1 MASLTFPLAVA
12 TFWNLLNIAETE
24 FSLSEAREVNITG
37 GGNVID
43 ANLGTRLWRASVR
56 LAPALH
62 ADAQDVEALVELLK
76 SGGSSFLAYDIRRQY
91 PRSDPTGTI
100 LGASATLL
108 NAVSSDNREIRIS
121 GLPANYVMSRGDYV
135 AFDYS
140 AGARRAL
147 HKVVQGVTAS
157 AGGLTPVMEV
167 VPPVRPG
174 FTIGGAVSLAR
185 PAMRAKIVP
194 GSVTATRGLAGLAS
208 EGVIF
213 DMIQTLK

>member
-24 FSLSEAREVNITG
+24 FSLSEAREINITG

-43 ANLGTRLWRASVR
+43 ANLGTRLWKAKVR

-62 ADAQDVEALVELLK
+62 ADAVDLETLLELLK

-91 PRSDPTGTI
+91 PRADPTGSI
-100 LGASATLL
+100 LGAASPTL
-108 NAVSSDNREIRIS
+108 NSVSSDNREIRIAA
-121 GLPANYVMSRGDYV
+121 LPANYVMSRGDFV
-135 AFDYS
+135 AFDYTGS
-140 AGARRAL
+140 RRAL
-147 HKVVQGVTAS
+147 HRVVQGVTAS
-157 AGGLTPVMEV
+157 GAGLTPVMEV

-174 FTIGGAVSLAR
+174 FVLNNPVFLAR

-194 GSVTATRGLAGLAS
+194 GSVTPTRGLAGMAS
-208 EGVIF
+208 EGAIF